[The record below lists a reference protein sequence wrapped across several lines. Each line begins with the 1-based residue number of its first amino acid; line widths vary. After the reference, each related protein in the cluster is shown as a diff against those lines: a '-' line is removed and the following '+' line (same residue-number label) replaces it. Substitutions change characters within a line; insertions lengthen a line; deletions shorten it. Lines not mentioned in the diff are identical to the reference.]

1 MYVIVLA
8 NKDGK
13 LGPQLH
19 PSTIDCPEPKPDQAP
34 APPDPVR
41 WCGFRGVG
49 SGSVFAQGVT
59 LVQMATIFSAY
70 GEVRRPVFDRTGL
83 TGKFDLHIESTPAL
97 FRGKRRFFSSAHPTG
112 RLWSERVHRHAGT
125 TRPEAGIDQRPR
137 RSPRDRPRRKAD
149 AGLGSSQHQQTM
161 TFPWYRDYE
170 GLTDDDL
177 KRLVVVRESSET
189 FDRERLIAKLHARD
203 TRRQVLLS
211 AAILLIAGLIRW
223 WLFPHRGA

>member
-1 MYVIVLA
+1 
-8 NKDGK
+8 
-13 LGPQLH
+13 
-19 PSTIDCPEPKPDQAP
+19 
-34 APPDPVR
+34 
-41 WCGFRGVG
+41 
-49 SGSVFAQGVT
+49 
-59 LVQMATIFSAY
+59 
-70 GEVRRPVFDRTGL
+70 
-83 TGKFDLHIESTPAL
+83 
-97 FRGKRRFFSSAHPTG
+97 
-112 RLWSERVHRHAGT
+112 
-125 TRPEAGIDQRPR
+125 
-137 RSPRDRPRRKAD
+137 
-149 AGLGSSQHQQTM
+149 M